1 MLEPVKKK
9 RLYEE
14 IMSQIRTLILDGK
27 FHAGDKLP
35 SERELAIK
43 LNVARSSVRE
53 ALRAL
58 ELLGYLES
66 RQGEGTFIKNR
77 SSNEMIESMAY
88 FILKEKDTLDDM
100 FEVREI
106 MECETVYLAAL
117 RATEE
122 DIDRLEQIIQRACG
136 SIKAGMMPLVEDIE
150 FHYALAEASKNEV
163 LLSVMNTIS
172 QFVRNGKEN
181 SLSLPGRPQMSINDH
196 IEILTAIK
204 EHDALRA
211 REAMR
216 NHLKAAKKG
225 IIGD

>member
-1 MLEPVKKK
+1 MLEPVKKR
-9 RLYEE
+9 RLYEQ

-27 FHAGDKLP
+27 FHPGDKLP
-35 SERELAIK
+35 SERELATK

-77 SSNEMIESMAY
+77 SSAEMIESMAY
-88 FILKEKDTLDDM
+88 FILKEKDALDDM

-122 DIDRLEQIIQRACG
+122 DVDRLEQIIEKARC
-136 SIKAGMMPLVEDIE
+136 SIEADIIPLVEDIE

-172 QFVRNGKEN
+172 QFVRSGKEN

-204 EHDALRA
+204 ERDAMRA

-225 IIGD
+225 ILGD